1 MGTDLSSEMRVRFGT
16 GGIPAITA
24 RNAHKV
30 GFEGV
35 CERGPFG
42 ARLIVSEDEYRHT
55 YGGYTVNA
63 DVALAVHNYFAEC
76 GNGGKELYINRI
88 VHRVVDVAQSAAAQ
102 VTLLTTAVG
111 TTAENTLQVD
121 GKTHGIYANSIK
133 TRIEDAT
140 NGESDH
146 FNLTVELAGVKVE
159 TWKNLSMDPAADDYV
174 ETVINDANSGSDYI
188 SVTDL
193 EIVGHAYSERR
204 PVNVLSAYMTG
215 GNDGLTG
222 LADADY
228 VGTKSAQTGLYA
240 FDTLPILDL
249 LLVPGRATST
259 VQNAMV
265 TYCDTDRDHKCFALL
280 DPPASYSKTQI
291 VTYFETTALLLGL
304 SQTFAMYWP
313 RPRIL
318 NPDTTIFGNVATVD
332 VPPSGLLAGLCA
344 FVAAESPKGK
354 FTQPA
359 GKTYPLRSVVGFEGE
374 DAARKQ
380 PHAVC
385 EKATRDIVFPKRI
398 NPLRKDPTGPFYV
411 DGELTGRKGSGTDFP
426 TVGEQIGAQYV
437 AKEVETAIDVVRHL
451 DNDEITREQCRQVTD
466 VFLRDLTKA
475 GCFKS
480 KDPALAYVVD
490 FGAGLNTADVIAA
503 YKLKGYIGLAT
514 NDPILFG
521 DIGISKDTRNYDA
534 SQAV

>member
-1 MGTDLSSEMRVRFGT
+1 MRVRFGT

-24 RNAHKV
+24 RNAHLV
-30 GFEGV
+30 GIEAV

-42 ARLIVSEDEYRHT
+42 ARLVVSEDEYRKV
-55 YGGYTVNA
+55 YGGYTANA
-63 DVALAVHNYFAEC
+63 DAALAVHNYFAEC

-88 VHRVVDVAQSAAAQ
+88 VHRVVDVAQSAAAR
-102 VTLLTTAVG
+102 VTLKTTNVG
-111 TTAENTLQVD
+111 TVEANTLQVD
-121 GKTHGIYANSIK
+121 GKTHGAYANSIK
-133 TRIEDAT
+133 IRIEDAT
-140 NGESDH
+140 NGEVDH
-146 FNLTVELAGVKVE
+146 FNLTVELSGVKIE
-159 TWKNLSMDPAADDYV
+159 TWKNLSMDDTADDYV
-174 ETVINDANSGSDYI
+174 ETIINDENSGSDYI
-188 SVTDL
+188 AVTDL
-193 EIVGHAYSERR
+193 DCKDYWVQQR

-222 LADADY
+222 LVDADY
-228 VGTKSAQTGLYA
+228 VGTKAAQTGLYA

-265 TYCDTDRDHKCFALL
+265 TYCDTDRNGQCFAIL
-280 DPPASYSKTQI
+280 DPPALYSKTQI

-304 SQTFAMYWP
+304 SQKFAMYWP
-313 RPRIL
+313 RPRII
-318 NPDTTIFGNVATVD
+318 NPDTAIFGNGATVD

-385 EKATRDIVFPKRI
+385 EKTTRDIVFPKRI

-411 DGELTGRKGSGTDFP
+411 DGELTGKKGNGKDFP
-426 TVGEQIGAQYV
+426 TVGEQVGAQYV

-451 DNDEITREQCRQVTD
+451 DNDEITREQCRQVVD
-466 VFLRDLTKA
+466 VFLRDLTAA

-490 FGAGLNTADVIAA
+490 FGAGLNTADVVAA